1 VLENSLSRWSR
12 QGYHIVV
19 GLMTIAKFSKFEDN
33 DLETLRKIV
42 GTDNVSTEK
51 AELLIHAMDCFPGK
65 PVKPDVVA
73 WPDTAEQVSQIVRY
87 ANDRKLPIV
96 PRGAGTSL
104 SGNVVPAYG
113 GIVLSFRKMKNVI
126 EILPKDLQVVV
137 QPGVVYDEMNAQL
150 QSYNLFFPPNPGSS
164 SVCTIGGMVANNASG
179 MGAVK
184 YGVTREYVLKL
195 QVVLPNGQIIHSGS
209 NAFKSSTGYDLV
221 SLFVGS
227 EGTLGV
233 ITEITLKL
241 RTLPIATRT
250 AIAYFDSVS
259 DTTDSVSDMIGSG
272 LSPASLEFLD
282 HETIVAVNKSEGL
295 GLSEKAAML
304 LTEFH
309 GNEESA
315 TYELNRAMEICKKHK
330 VAEFHV
336 AKDEEERKK
345 LWAGRKGAYPSLLRS
360 SPNTIIGDIVVPV
373 SKITEMVRQ
382 AYEIAAKN
390 NVKLA
395 CFGHSG
401 DGNVHPNI
409 MADRADKELWE
420 RALRTND
427 EIVGYAIQL
436 GGVASGEHGIG
447 LEKKQ
452 FMELEHGS
460 SLALMKEIKKLLDPN
475 NIMNPGKFFNP

>member
-1 VLENSLSRWSR
+1 
-12 QGYHIVV
+12 
-19 GLMTIAKFSKFEDN
+19 MTTEFSKFEKS
-33 DLETLRKIV
+33 DLEHLRGLV
-42 GTDNVSTEK
+42 GSENVSTEEP
-51 AELLIHAMDCFPGK
+51 ELLIHAMDAFPGE
-65 PVKPDVVA
+65 PMKPDVVV
-73 WPDTAEQVSQIVRY
+73 WPENTEQVSRIVRY
-87 ANDRKLPIV
+87 ANERKIPIV
-96 PRGAGTSL
+96 PRGAGSGL
-104 SGNVVPAYG
+104 AGNVVPAYR
-113 GIVLSFRKMKNVI
+113 GIVLSFRKMTKI
-126 EILPKDLQVVV
+126 LEILDKDLQVVV
-137 QPGVVYDEMNAQL
+137 QPGAVYDEMNAQL

-195 QVVLPNGQIIHSGS
+195 QVVLPNGQIIQSGS

-241 RTLPIATRT
+241 KILPIATKT
-250 AIAYFDSVS
+250 GVAYFDSVS
-259 DTTDSVSDMIGSG
+259 DTTEAVSEIIRSG

-304 LTEFH
+304 LMEFH
-309 GNEESA
+309 GTQEST
-315 TYELNRAMEICKKHK
+315 TYELDRAMEICKKHK
-330 VAEFHV
+330 VWEFHI

-382 AYEIAAKN
+382 TYEIAAKN
-390 NVKLA
+390 GVKAA

-409 MADRADKELWE
+409 MADRADKDLWN

-427 EIVGYAIQL
+427 EIVGYAIKL

-475 NIMNPGKFFNP
+475 NIMNPGKLFDL

>member
-1 VLENSLSRWSR
+1 MAN
-12 QGYHIVV
+12 
-19 GLMTIAKFSKFEDN
+19 LMSPSKFSTFEDN
-33 DLETLRKIV
+33 DLEILRKIV
-42 GTDNVSTEK
+42 GSDNVSTEE
-51 AELLIHAMDCFPGK
+51 AELMIHAMDSFPGE
-65 PVKPDVVA
+65 PVKPDVVV
-73 WPDTAEQVSQIVRY
+73 WPDTAEQVSEVVRY
-87 ANDRKLPIV
+87 ANNRKLPVV
-96 PRGAGTSL
+96 PRGAGSSL
-104 SGNVVPAYG
+104 SGNVVPMYK
-113 GIVLSFRKMKNVI
+113 GIVLSFRRMNRLI
-126 EILPKDLQVVV
+126 RILPKDLQVVV

-150 QSYNLFFPPNPGSS
+150 QSHNLFFPPNPGSS
-164 SVCTIGGMVANNASG
+164 SVCTIGGMVANNSSG

-195 QVVLPNGQIIHSGS
+195 EIVLPNGQIIRSGS

-233 ITEITLKL
+233 LTEITLKL
-241 RTLPIATRT
+241 KTLPIATRT
-250 AIAYFDSVS
+250 AVAYFDAVS
-259 DTTDSVSDMIGSG
+259 DTTEAVSEMIGSG

-282 HETIVAVNKSEGL
+282 RETIAAVNKSEGL

-309 GNEESA
+309 GTEESA
-315 TYELNRAMEICKKHK
+315 TYELNRAMEICTKHR

-345 LWAGRKGAYPSLLRS
+345 LWAGRKGAYPALLRS
-360 SPNTIIGDIVVPV
+360 SPNTIIGDIVVPA
-373 SKITEMVRQ
+373 SKITEMVQ
-382 AYEIAAKN
+382 KAYEIAAN
-390 NVKLA
+390 NYVRVA

-420 RALRTND
+420 RALRTNE
-427 EIVGYAIQL
+427 EIVDHAIKL

-460 SLALMKEIKKLLDPN
+460 SLALMEEIKRLLDPN
-475 NIMNPGKFFNP
+475 NIMNPGKIFDV